1 MARVLVFQHVAAEPL
16 GTLDPMLRQRG
27 HRIRYVN
34 FNREPDAQPQVDRYH
49 ALIVL
54 GGPMMPDQVERYP
67 HLATEMRCI
76 EEALK
81 QDMPVLGICLGAQL
95 LAHTLGAPMR
105 PLNEWEIGWYPLA
118 PTASTAADPV
128 LCALTQPQPVFQWHG
143 YSFDLPEGAV
153 HLARTELCENQA
165 FRYGPRAYGFQFH
178 LELDERLINRWLG
191 LPPYLAELEASGV
204 PHDAATIREQTHDL
218 IGDSIHLSQ
227 DVFGALLDPLGR
239 KAARH
244 VLPSR

>member
-54 GGPMMPDQVERYP
+54 GGPMMPDQANRYP
-67 HLATEMRCI
+67 HLTTEMRCI

-95 LAHTLGAPMR
+95 LAHTLGSAMR

-118 PTASTAADPV
+118 PTAATSADPV
-128 LCALTQPQPVFQWHG
+128 LCALTHPQPVFQWHG
-143 YSFDLPEGAV
+143 YSFDLPEGAA

-191 LPPYLAELEASGV
+191 LPPYLEELENSGV
-204 PHDAATIREQTHDL
+204 PHGAEEIRDQTREN
-218 IGDSIHLSQ
+218 IKDSVALSRN
-227 DVFGALLDPLGR
+227 VFGELLEPLGR